1 MKRLA
6 FFALLVVGWGAVL
19 CATPVP
25 KLTGRVVDAAGVLSS
40 IDLARV
46 EEMLARFEERTGGQM
61 AVLFEKR
68 LPEGET
74 VGSRSLQVAESWK
87 LGRAG
92 EDNGL
97 LLYFAIADRRNRLE
111 VGYGWE
117 GMITDAQA
125 GDILRAM
132 VPFLKAG
139 KYAEATYQAIYSAS
153 FRVTGK
159 GIELPEGVD
168 LRASRRAEH
177 SKERAFSRIELLLMA
192 LGIGLFLWNAR
203 RGGRRGGGG
212 FFFFGGPGGGI
223 SFGGGGG
230 GFSGGGG
237 SFGGG
242 GASGRW

>member
-1 MKRLA
+1 MKRLIL
-6 FFALLVVGWGAVL
+6 FLLLAVGWGSVL
-19 CATPVP
+19 CGAPVP
-25 KLTGRVVDAAGVLSS
+25 KLTGRAVDAAGVLSS
-40 IDLARV
+40 VDRARV
-46 EEMLARFEERTGGQM
+46 EEMLARFEARTGGQM
-61 AVLFEKR
+61 AVFFEKS

-74 VGSRSLQVAESWK
+74 VESRSLQVAENWK

-117 GMITDAQA
+117 GMIPDAQA
-125 GDILRAM
+125 GDMLRAM
-132 VPFLKAG
+132 VPLLKQG
-139 KYAEATYQAIYSAS
+139 KYAEATCLTISLAAVRI
-153 FRVTGK
+153 TGK
-159 GIELPEGVD
+159 GIELPEGID
-168 LRASRRAEH
+168 FRMGKEPGK
-177 SKERAFSRIELLLMA
+177 SKKSPLPYLELLFMA
-192 LGIGLFLWNAR
+192 LAIGFFFWGR

-212 FFFFGGPGGGI
+212 FISFGGGGI